1 MAVGMKGGA
10 RMDFV
15 VRGRGSRVSSQSR
28 ERVERKLARLARLN
42 SGIQRIEVELIEEPN
57 RRVNGG
63 HRVEVACWTARRTFR
78 ASSTGSDIDAAL
90 DRVTERLERQLTDE
104 HDRRRTRRVGGAN
117 RLKSGEKAVSREE
130 DVPPAPES

>member
-1 MAVGMKGGA
+1 
-10 RMDFV
+10 MDFV
-15 VRGRGSRVSSQSR
+15 VRGRGSRVSSQLR
-28 ERVERKLARLARLN
+28 QRVERKLARLARLN

-63 HRVEVACWTARRTFR
+63 HRVEVACWTSRRTFR
-78 ASSTGSDIDAAL
+78 ASSTGADIDAAL
-90 DRVTERLERQLTDE
+90 DRVTERLERQLTDD

-117 RLKSGEKAVSREE
+117 RLKSGEKAVGREE

>member
-1 MAVGMKGGA
+1 
-10 RMDFV
+10 MDLV
-15 VRGRGSRVSSQSR
+15 VKGRGSRVSSQSR
-28 ERVERKLARLARLN
+28 QRVERKLARLARLD
-42 SGIQRIEVELIEEPN
+42 SGIQRIEVELIQEPN

-63 HRVEVACWTARRTFR
+63 HRVEVACWTSRRTFR

-117 RLKSGEKAVSREE
+117 RLKSGERTASREE
-130 DVPPAPES
+130 DSPPAPES